1 MKPAN
6 TNGGGLPTMVAD
18 MAVTERFEETHFRDQ
33 QRIKT
38 LFRLVAQGDKE
49 GIANMVRN
57 RGSGRVVRQ
66 QDFAGWSCLH
76 TAAYH
81 GKAAVISVLIDAG
94 ASVDTKSIV
103 GRTALH
109 YAADQGNGKTVAQL
123 LIAGSSPHTQDHNG
137 HTALHLA
144 AACSSSS
151 AALCVHHLV
160 KVPGN
165 PGSPGNSTSEGNS
178 STEYDR
184 RVLATSDPRGRSPL
198 RIAVDAGN
206 AHAAAALIKCGANR
220 SDVGDGRSLDDV
232 ASTTFIVMVDGLLRP
247 PTPPIAEPSADCKVV
262 KRKKRG
268 KKSKTSKKG
277 KPKARKAK
285 TKGTS
290 RSSLKTPQKGFGKAI
305 A

>member
-123 LIAGSSPHTQDHNG
+123 LIAGVCTCCDFGSPH
-137 HTALHLA
+137 LW
-144 AACSSSS
+144 S
-151 AALCVHHLV
+151 
-160 KVPGN
+160 
-165 PGSPGNSTSEGNS
+165 
-178 STEYDR
+178 R
-184 RVLATSDPRGRSPL
+184 
-198 RIAVDAGN
+198 
-206 AHAAAALIKCGANR
+206 ALICRLSDDLLTLVSKANNL
-220 SDVGDGRSLDDV
+220 S
-232 ASTTFIVMVDGLLRP
+232 
-247 PTPPIAEPSADCKVV
+247 
-262 KRKKRG
+262 
-268 KKSKTSKKG
+268 SKLG
-277 KPKARKAK
+277 WDNPRC
-285 TKGTS
+285 
-290 RSSLKTPQKGFGKAI
+290 LCMCFWMFE
-305 A
+305 